1 MPGLD
6 GHPGFF
12 SGGHMAQAGSM
23 FEFVNQYFDRAAR
36 TTDYPAGLLNV
47 IKTCNSI
54 YRLSFPFRR
63 SDGTLESINA
73 WRVEH
78 SQHKMPT
85 KGGIRYAPFVDEE
98 EVKGL
103 AALMTYKCAIVDLPY
118 GGAKGAVQVDPKTY
132 TVDEL
137 ERITRRYTHEL
148 IKKNFIGPGVD
159 VPAPDYGTG
168 EREMAWIV
176 DTYQAMNPGA
186 LDALAC
192 VTGKPIAEGGVR
204 GRREATGRG
213 LFFALREACSI
224 PEDMQAV
231 GLTPGL
237 EGKRVIVQG
246 LGNVGSHAARF
257 CRDAGAVIVA
267 IVEFEGAISRADG
280 LDPDAV
286 LEHRRQT
293 GSILNFPGAT
303 NITPSAAGLELDCDV
318 LIPAAIENVLTGSNA
333 PRVKARIVL
342 EGANGPTTP
351 DAERVFRERGV
362 LVIPDVYANAGGVTV
377 SYFEWLKNLSHV
389 RFGRLEKRLE
399 ENDEARF
406 VRALERLTG
415 KTLAD
420 DERRLLIHGSDEAD
434 IVSSGLEETMVVS
447 YHAIRETLKQT
458 PALED
463 LRAAAFRVA
472 LDKIARSY
480 LDLGVFP

>member
-1 MPGLD
+1 
-6 GHPGFF
+6 
-12 SGGHMAQAGSM
+12 MAQAGSM
-23 FEFVNQYFDRAAR
+23 FDFVNQYFDRAAS
-36 TTDYPAGLLNV
+36 TTHYPQGLLDV
-47 IKTCNSI
+47 IKSCNSV

-63 SDGTLESINA
+63 PDGSLESINA

-78 SQHKMPT
+78 SQHKLPT

-103 AALMTYKCAIVDLPY
+103 AALMTYKCAIVDLPF
-118 GGAKGAVQVDPKTY
+118 GGAKGAVQVDPKKY

-148 IKKNFIGPGVD
+148 IRKNFIGPGVD

-168 EREMAWIV
+168 EREMAWIA
-176 DTYQAMNPGA
+176 DTYIALNPGA

-213 LFFALREACSI
+213 LFFALREACGI
-224 PEDMQAV
+224 ADDMKALKLDV
-231 GLTPGL
+231 GLD
-237 EGKRVIVQG
+237 GKRVIVQG

-257 CRDAGAVIVA
+257 CRESGAVIVA
-267 IVEFEGAISRADG
+267 IVEYEGAISNPRG

-286 LEHRRQT
+286 VTHRQQT
-293 GSILNFPGAT
+293 GSVLNFPGAA
-303 NITPSAAGLELDCDV
+303 NVVPSAAGLELDCDV
-318 LIPAAIENVLTGSNA
+318 LIPAAIENVLTGENA
-333 PRVKARIVL
+333 GRIKARIVL

-351 DAERVFRERGV
+351 DAEKVFRERGV

-406 VRALERLTG
+406 VRAIEKLTG
-415 KTLAD
+415 KSLSD
-420 DERRLLIHGSDEAD
+420 DDRRMLIHGSDEAD
-434 IVSSGLEETMVVS
+434 IVTSGLEETMVVA
-447 YHAIRETLKQT
+447 YHAIREALKEN
-458 PALED
+458 PALGD
-463 LRAAAFRVA
+463 LRAAAFRTA

>member
-1 MPGLD
+1 
-6 GHPGFF
+6 
-12 SGGHMAQAGSM
+12 MAQPGSM
-23 FEFVNQYFDRAAR
+23 FDFVNQYFDRAAASSN
-36 TTDYPAGLLNV
+36 YPQGLLDV
-47 IKTCNSI
+47 IKACNSV

-63 SDGTLESINA
+63 PDGTLETINA

-78 SQHKMPT
+78 SHHKSPT

-103 AALMTYKCAIVDLPY
+103 AALMTYKCAIVDLPF
-118 GGAKGAVQVDPKTY
+118 GGAKGAVQIDPKKY
-132 TVDEL
+132 AAEEL

-148 IKKNFIGPGVD
+148 IRKNFIGPGID

-176 DTYQAMNPGA
+176 DTYQVLNPGA
-186 LDALAC
+186 LDGLAC

-213 LFFALREACSI
+213 LYFALREACSVA
-224 PEDMQAV
+224 EDMKAV
-231 GLTPGL
+231 GLSPGL
-237 EGKRVIVQG
+237 EGKRVVVQG

-257 CRDAGAVIVA
+257 CHEGGALIVA
-267 IVEFEGAISRADG
+267 IAEYEGAIANPAG

-286 LEHRRQT
+286 VQHRAQT
-293 GSILNFPGAT
+293 GSILNYPGAK
-303 NITPSAAGLELDCDV
+303 NVTPSAAALELECDILV
-318 LIPAAIENVLTGSNA
+318 PAALENVLTADNA
-333 PRVKARIVL
+333 ARIKARIIL

-351 DAERVFRERGV
+351 DAETVFRDRGV

-399 ENDEARF
+399 EKEEARF
-406 VRALERLTG
+406 VRVLEKLTG
-415 KTLAD
+415 QALSED
-420 DERRLLIHGSDEAD
+420 DKRLLIHGSEEAD
-434 IVSSGLEETMVVS
+434 IVNSGLEETMVVA
-447 YHAIRETLKQT
+447 YHQIRECLKQE
-458 PALED
+458 PALGD
-463 LRAAAFRVA
+463 FRAAAFRTA

-480 LDLGVFP
+480 MDLGVFP

>member
-1 MPGLD
+1 
-6 GHPGFF
+6 
-12 SGGHMAQAGSM
+12 MAQAGSM
-23 FEFVNQYFDRAAR
+23 FDFVNQYFDRAAE
-36 TTDYPAGLLNV
+36 TTNYPKGLLDV
-47 IKTCNSI
+47 IKACNSI

-63 SDGTLESINA
+63 PDGSLQCINA

-78 SQHKMPT
+78 SQHKLPT

-103 AALMTYKCAIVDLPY
+103 AALMTYKCAIVDLPF
-118 GGAKGAVQVDPKTY
+118 GGAKGAVQVDPKKY
-132 TVDEL
+132 AVEEL

-148 IKKNFIGPGVD
+148 IKKGFIGPGVD

-213 LFFALREACSI
+213 LYFALREACGVA
-224 PEDMQAV
+224 EDMKPL
-231 GLTPGL
+231 GLSTGL

-257 CRDAGAVIVA
+257 CRDAGARIVA
-267 IVEFEGAISRADG
+267 IVEFEGAIAGPSG
-280 LDPDAV
+280 LDVDAV
-286 LEHRRQT
+286 IAHRQST
-293 GSILNFPGAT
+293 GSILDFPGAT
-303 NITPSAAGLELDCDV
+303 NVTPSAAGLELDCDI
-318 LIPAAIENVLTGSNA
+318 LLPAAIENVLTGGNA
-333 PRVKARIVL
+333 PRIKAKIIL

-351 DAERVFRERGV
+351 DAEQIFRDKGV

-389 RFGRLEKRLE
+389 RFGRLEKRIE

-406 VRALERLTG
+406 VRALEKLTG
-415 KTLAD
+415 KVLSD
-420 DERRLLIHGSDEAD
+420 DDRRTLIHGSDEAD
-434 IVSSGLEETMVVS
+434 IVASGLEETMVVA
-447 YHAIRETLKQT
+447 YHAIRETLKDN
-458 PALED
+458 PALGD

-480 LDLGVFP
+480 MDLGVFP

>member
-1 MPGLD
+1 MLK
-6 GHPGFF
+6 
-12 SGGHMAQAGSM
+12 AGSM
-23 FEFVNQYFDRAAR
+23 FDFVNHYFDRAAA
-36 TTDYPAGLLNV
+36 TTDYPQGLLDV
-47 IKTCNSI
+47 IKACNSI

-63 SDGTLESINA
+63 PDGTLESINA

-78 SQHKMPT
+78 SQHKLPT

-103 AALMTYKCAIVDLPY
+103 AALMTYKCAIVDLPF
-118 GGAKGAVQVDPKTY
+118 GGAKGAVQVDPKKY
-132 TVDEL
+132 TVEEL

-148 IKKNFIGPGVD
+148 IKKGFIGPGVD

-213 LFFALREACSI
+213 LYYALREACGVA
-224 PEDMQAV
+224 EDMKAL
-231 GLTPGL
+231 GLSTGL
-237 EGKRVIVQG
+237 EGKRVVVQG

-257 CRDAGAVIVA
+257 CREAGALVVG
-267 IVEFEGAISRADG
+267 IVEYEGAITNRKG
-280 LDPDAV
+280 LDVEAV
-286 LEHRRQT
+286 IRHRQQT
-293 GSILNFPGAT
+293 GSVLNFAGAT
-303 NITPSAAGLELDCDV
+303 NVTPGDAGLEIDCDILV
-318 LIPAAIENVLTGSNA
+318 PAAIENVLTGDNA
-333 PRVKARIVL
+333 PRIKAKIVL

-351 DAERVFRERGV
+351 DAERVFRDRGV

-389 RFGRLEKRLE
+389 RFGRLEKRIE

-406 VRALERLTG
+406 VRALEKLTG
-415 KTLAD
+415 KALSE
-420 DERRLLIHGSDEAD
+420 DERRALIHGSDEAD
-434 IVSSGLEETMVVS
+434 IVNSGLEETMVVA
-447 YHAIRETLKQT
+447 YHAIRETLKDT
-458 PALED
+458 PDLQD